1 MNGVNKSSYNFA
13 NRRLFEIQEYIM
25 NHSSMFQVAVNSI
38 ETDEPLVA
46 RSSEI
51 KINQSNEAK
60 DVINNLFYYTTLA
73 DNIKHIGGD
82 VKGTLLDIQAIH
94 DSLRENPDNFYT
106 PKELIYIYYDNDES
120 KIPFIPD
127 SYEIHNDQIYTKKDK
142 YIFINGE
149 QRHEVSLSSLI
160 KKIVEVQDMIGRMA
174 YIDLYVSN
182 IENRKKEITNVI
194 NTLQSNKLII
204 SGTIVDSNDIEITQ
218 MNTELTNLESMFDD
232 VDKRVDKIID
242 NYELEQKI
250 NSGEVKPPD
259 TAQAAPEGSQEV
271 NKIDPSSNDTAPVY
285 DKTKVDDKTSKKIVR
300 MILIVFIIFIA
311 IFFTSIMLIYVYH
324 SSSKES
330 NDNDENNA

>member
-1 MNGVNKSSYNFA
+1 MDRINKSSYNFA
-13 NRRLFEIQEYIM
+13 NKRLFEIQEYKM
-25 NHSSMFQVAVNSI
+25 NNSSMFQVAVNSI

-73 DNIKHIGGD
+73 DNIKTIGGD

-94 DSLRENPDNFYT
+94 DSLREYPDNFYT

-120 KIPFIPD
+120 KFPFIPD
-127 SYEIHNDQIYTKKDK
+127 SYEIYTKKDK

-160 KKIVEVQDMIGRMA
+160 QKIVDVQDMISRMA
-174 YIDLYVSN
+174 YINLYASN

-194 NTLQSNKLII
+194 NTLQSNKLVI

-218 MNTELTNLESMFDD
+218 MNTELTNLESIFDG
-232 VDKRVDKIID
+232 VDERVDKIID

-250 NSGEVKPPD
+250 NSGEIKPPD
-259 TAQAAPEGSQEV
+259 TAQAVPEGRQEV
-271 NKIDPSSNDTAPVY
+271 NKIDPSSNETAAVY
-285 DKTKVDDKTSKKIVR
+285 ENTKDDDKTKVDEKTSKKVVR
-300 MILIVFIIFIA
+300 IILIVFIIFIA
-311 IFFTSIMLIYVYH
+311 IFFTSMMLIYVYH
-324 SSSKES
+324 SNES

>member
-1 MNGVNKSSYNFA
+1 MDGVNKSSYNFA

-25 NHSSMFQVAVNSI
+25 NNSSMFQVAVNSI

-73 DNIKHIGGD
+73 DNIKTIGGD

-106 PKELIYIYYDNDES
+106 PNELIYIYYDNDES
-120 KIPFIPD
+120 KIPFTPD
-127 SYEIHNDQIYTKKDK
+127 SYEINTKKDI

-149 QRHEVSLSSLI
+149 QRHEVSLSTLI
-160 KKIVEVQDMIGRMA
+160 QKIVEVQDMIGRMA
-174 YIDLYVSN
+174 YIDLYASN
-182 IENRKKEITNVI
+182 IENRKKEINNVI
-194 NTLQSNKLII
+194 NTLQSNKLVI

-250 NSGEVKPPD
+250 NSGEVKPPEPD
-259 TAQAAPEGSQEV
+259 KSSKEV
-271 NKIDPSSNDTAPVY
+271 NNPLVNDTTAVNENTAPVVV
-285 DKTKVDDKTSKKIVR
+285 DEKTGKKIVR
-300 MILIVFIIFIA
+300 IILIVFIIFIA

-330 NDNDENNA
+330 DDNDENNA

>member
-1 MNGVNKSSYNFA
+1 MDRVNKSSYNFA
-13 NRRLFEIQEYIM
+13 NKRLFEIQEYIM
-25 NHSSMFQVAVNSI
+25 NNSSMFQVAVNSI
-38 ETDEPLVA
+38 DTNEPLVS
-46 RSSEI
+46 RNSEI

-60 DVINNLFYYTTLA
+60 DIINNIFYYTTLA
-73 DNIKHIGGD
+73 DNIKTIGGD

-94 DSLRENPDNFYT
+94 DRLRENPDNFYT
-106 PKELIYIYYDNDES
+106 PNELMYIYYNNDES
-120 KIPFIPD
+120 KFPFTPE
-127 SYEIHNDQIYTKKDK
+127 SYEINTNKDK

-160 KKIVEVQDMIGRMA
+160 QKIVDVQDMIGEMA
-174 YIDLYVSN
+174 YIDLYASN

-232 VDKRVDKIID
+232 VDERVDKIID
-242 NYELEQKI
+242 KYKLEEKVI
-250 NSGEVKPPD
+250 SGEVKPPD
-259 TAQAAPEGSQEV
+259 TAQPVPEGSNE
-271 NKIDPSSNDTAPVY
+271 IDTSSNETAAVY
-285 DKTKVDDKTSKKIVR
+285 ENTKADDKTSKKVVR

>member
-1 MNGVNKSSYNFA
+1 MDGVNKSSYKLA
-13 NRRLFEIQEYIM
+13 NRCLFEIQEYIM
-25 NHSSMFQVAVNSI
+25 NHSSMFQVAVNNI

-94 DSLRENPDNFYT
+94 DRLRENPDNFYT
-106 PKELIYIYYDNDES
+106 PSELMYIYYDNDES
-120 KIPFIPD
+120 KIPFTPD
-127 SYEIHNDQIYTKKDK
+127 SYEINTKQDK
-142 YIFINGE
+142 YVFINGE
-149 QRHEVSLSSLI
+149 QRHEVSLSRLI
-160 KKIVEVQDMIGRMA
+160 DKIVEVQNMIGRMA
-174 YIDLYVSN
+174 YIDLYASN
-182 IENRKKEITNVI
+182 IENRKKEINNVI
-194 NTLQSNKLII
+194 NTLQSNKLVI

-232 VDKRVDKIID
+232 VDERVDKIID
-242 NYELEQKI
+242 NYELEEKI
-250 NSGEVKPPD
+250 ASGEIKPPEPD
-259 TAQAAPEGSQEV
+259 KSSKEV
-271 NKIDPSSNDTAPVY
+271 NDPVINGTSAIYENTAPVV
-285 DKTKVDDKTSKKIVR
+285 DEKTGKKIVR

-330 NDNDENNA
+330 NDNDENIA